1 MRSTTSAL
9 LLGLALT
16 ASTIPQLAA
25 ADTAEERIT
34 ARLNALEAEN
44 AGLRARLNRLERTT
58 AAKPPPRDPIA
69 REAQVALPPRA
80 DDAYA
85 KVPVAIAG
93 RRPWSPSFE
102 VSGSLQFLQSAAG
115 NLEYATLI
123 NPLPAVSPHWNN
135 QALAPGFDPAFEVGA
150 RYIAGANDFALRWS
164 HLDSTTNASFEATP
178 DQMVGPP
185 YLIGPESG
193 LYKRGRGTV
202 QSQFDSVK
210 LDVGHTFCVDCDFQ
224 LRAFGGVE
232 VARIGQTLTGTAES
246 RDLAASSAYT
256 NNSRFIGAGPRVGV
270 KGQYALGSFDF
281 AGEIAGAALIGT
293 TRSRV
298 DYLTVNP
305 NLAQPT
311 EQYLQSPDATR
322 VIPAIDAR
330 VSTAYNFAP
339 TAYGLFKLEVGYQA
353 AVYFDA
359 VGEYAVTQVPTSLVL
374 PPRGVY
380 LATAQHLQSNFT
392 THGPFMT
399 ARWQFQ

>member
-1 MRSTTSAL
+1 MMRSTTPAL

-25 ADTAEERIT
+25 AATAEERIT

-44 AGLRARLNRLERTT
+44 AGLRARLNRLEGTT
-58 AAKPPPRDPIA
+58 AAKPQPRGAIA
-69 REAQVALPPRA
+69 HEAQVALPRP
-80 DDAYA
+80 DDAFA
-85 KVPVAIAG
+85 KAPVVIPAP
-93 RRPWSPSFE
+93 RPWSPSFE

-135 QALAPGFDPAFEVGA
+135 QALAPGFDPAFEIGA

-164 HLDSTTNASFEATP
+164 HLDSTANDSFEATP
-178 DQMVGPP
+178 NEMVGPP

-202 QSQFDSVK
+202 RSQFDSVK
-210 LDVGHTFCVDCDFQ
+210 LDVGHTFCLDCDFQ

-232 VARIGQTLTGTAES
+232 VARIDQTLTGTAES
-246 RDLAASSAYT
+246 RDLAASSSYT
-256 NNSRFIGAGPRVGV
+256 NHSRFTGAGPRIGV

-281 AGEIAGAALIGT
+281 AGEVAGAALIGT

-311 EQYLQSPDATR
+311 VQYLQSPNATR
-322 VIPAIDAR
+322 VIPAIDTR

-339 TAYGLFKLEVGYQA
+339 TAYGRFKLEVGYQA

-359 VGEYAVTQVPTSLVL
+359 VGEYAVTQVPTSLTL
-374 PPRGVY
+374 PPTGVY

>member
-1 MRSTTSAL
+1 L
-9 LLGLALT
+9 
-16 ASTIPQLAA
+16 
-25 ADTAEERIT
+25 
-34 ARLNALEAEN
+34 
-44 AGLRARLNRLERTT
+44 
-58 AAKPPPRDPIA
+58 
-69 REAQVALPPRA
+69 
-80 DDAYA
+80 
-85 KVPVAIAG
+85 
-93 RRPWSPSFE
+93 
-102 VSGSLQFLQSAAG
+102 FLQSAAG

-135 QALAPGFDPAFEVGA
+135 QALAPGFDPAFEIGA

-164 HLDSTTNASFEATP
+164 HLDSTANDSFEATP
-178 DQMVGPP
+178 NEMVGPP

-202 QSQFDSVK
+202 RSQFDSVK
-210 LDVGHTFCVDCDFQ
+210 LDVGHTFCLDCDFQ

-232 VARIGQTLTGTAES
+232 VARIDQTLTGTAES
-246 RDLAASSAYT
+246 RDLAASSSYT
-256 NNSRFIGAGPRVGV
+256 NHSRFTGAGPRIGV

-281 AGEIAGAALIGT
+281 AGEVAGAALIGT

-311 EQYLQSPDATR
+311 VQYLQSPNATR
-322 VIPAIDAR
+322 VIPAIDTR

-339 TAYGLFKLEVGYQA
+339 TAYGRFKLEVGYQA

-359 VGEYAVTQVPTSLVL
+359 VGEYAVTQVPTSLTL
-374 PPRGVY
+374 PPTGVY